1 MQNLRITGLIDQACN
16 ERIHADLSGMDRSQ
30 PLTVFINSDGG
41 SVQHGIAIYNT
52 LKAWP
57 GPVTTVVDGW
67 ALSIASV
74 IIQAG
79 NTRLIHPT
87 SAVMVHAPW
96 LTASGNAFELR
107 DHAQA
112 LDRIAETMLQAYRV
126 TGKPDALIRAWLDG
140 KDHWM
145 TAAEA
150 LASGL
155 VDEVISDPSAT
166 VTAYANASAAR
177 HPIPDRFKTMSNTMH
192 TTAVNNN
199 TDISAAVQ
207 AAERQRKNEIS
218 ARLST
223 IAGKAPEYLALLTAC
238 ENDPA
243 CSPDE
248 ASHRMLA
255 LMGSQSSPANPIG
268 CYPDVSS
275 STGSR
280 LIDYK
285 AAARDVLLQRA
296 GISVNQPHPAA
307 RDLTRHSVLA
317 MAENILSMTGHDAR
331 SMSRDAVIQA
341 AMSTSDFPQL
351 LSATANK
358 AMALGYENAP
368 NGHALFTSERDV
380 SDFKPNTLVNMSEA
394 PGLLEVP
401 ELAEYQAGT
410 MQDSA
415 SSFKLA
421 TFGRVMHLS
430 RQALVNDDLG
440 AFTLL
445 PSSFGAAARRL
456 EADKVFSVLTEN
468 PVMGDGKEL
477 FHAEHGNVGTAAK
490 LSIESLGAARA
501 AMRKQK
507 GIAGLGYLD
516 PQPRFLIVPVS
527 LETTAEQLIASLVDP
542 ARSNAT
548 PSLEFVRGLTLIAD
562 PRLDEHSETA
572 WYLAADPRQIDTIVR
587 AYLVNQPR
595 PYLEE
600 NPEFLRDALSWKVRL
615 DFAAG
620 VMNWRGL
627 FKNPGA

>member
-1 MQNLRITGLIDQACN
+1 M
-16 ERIHADLSGMDRSQ
+16 
-30 PLTVFINSDGG
+30 
-41 SVQHGIAIYNT
+41 QHGIAIYNA
-52 LKAWP
+52 LKGWP
-57 GPVTTVVDGW
+57 AHVTTVVDGW

-74 IIQAG
+74 IVQAG
-79 NTRLIHPT
+79 KTRIMHPT
-87 SAVMVHAPW
+87 GAMMVHAPW
-96 LTASGNAFELR
+96 LTASGNAAELR
-107 DHAQA
+107 DHAHA
-112 LDRIAETMLQAYRV
+112 LDRISETMLQAYRS
-126 TGKPDALIRAWLDG
+126 TGKPETVIRSWLDG

-150 LASGL
+150 LAAGL
-155 VDEVISDPSAT
+155 VDSVIADQDG
-166 VTAYANASAAR
+166 TAYANASATL
-177 HPIPDRFKTMSNTMH
+177 HPIPERFKHMTM
-192 TTAVNNN
+192 TTI
-199 TDISAAVQ
+199 DIA
-207 AAERQRKNEIS
+207 AAERNRKAEIS
-218 ARLST
+218 ARLSG
-223 IAGKAPEYLALLTAC
+223 IASTNPEISALVTTC

-248 ASHRMLA
+248 ASRRVLA
-255 LMGSQSSPANPIG
+255 MMGAKNAPANPIG
-268 CYPDVSS
+268 FHPIIKNHDD
-275 STGSR
+275 R
-280 LIDYK
+280 LGDYK

-296 GISVNQPHPAA
+296 GIPVKQPHPAA
-307 RDLTRHSVLA
+307 RDLSRDSVLT
-317 MAENILSMTGHDAR
+317 MAENILSMSGRSDIR

-358 AMALGYENAP
+358 AMAVGYENAP

-394 PGLLEVP
+394 PGLLEVQ

-410 MQDSA
+410 IQDSA
-415 SSFKLA
+415 STFKLA

-456 EADKVFSVLTEN
+456 EADKVFGVLTEN
-468 PVMGDGKEL
+468 PEMGDGIPL
-477 FHAEHGNVGTAAK
+477 FAAEHGNVGAAAK

-516 PQPRFLIVPVS
+516 PQPRFLIVPVG

-562 PRLDEHSETA
+562 PRLDAHSETA